1 MNGWKEIGAGTNR
14 ADEMSQTKIRHRPT
28 FYRRLVSLARALPGT
43 EGTAGTEESSLV
55 LKILT

>member
-43 EGTAGTEESSLV
+43 EGTAGTEES
-55 LKILT
+55 TGD